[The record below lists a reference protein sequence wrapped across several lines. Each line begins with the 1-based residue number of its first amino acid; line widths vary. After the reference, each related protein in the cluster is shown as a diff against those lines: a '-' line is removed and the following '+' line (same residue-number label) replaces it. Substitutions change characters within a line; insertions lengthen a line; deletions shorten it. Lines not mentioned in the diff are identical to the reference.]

1 MRIYGP
7 LRRGC
12 ETTSLP
18 PPPLLLG
25 RLPLL
30 FKGFEELQWF
40 GHTREVRSSILIFA
54 VSGGRCVCGVCM
66 SGVGGGGV
74 PREPRDSALSVYWA
88 VSRGTSRHTQ
98 VLSGAPLFEWTN
110 QPVVVLRK
118 DG

>member
-18 PPPLLLG
+18 LPPLLLG

-40 GHTREVRSSILIFA
+40 GHTREVRFSILIFA
-54 VSGGRCVCGVCM
+54 VSSGRCVWFVY
-66 SGVGGGGV
+66 VGV
-74 PREPRDSALSVYWA
+74 PRDPRDSALSISWA